1 MTTDEANNPR
11 QDFEPVYIPDGYVD
25 LLRTRFILES
35 GLLHGDRVIAFQVPE
50 SVDVDILKDVEQLEF
65 YLEKNREPILEY
77 LMKYYKR
84 LDEAEI

>member
-1 MTTDEANNPR
+1 MPVTESCEMLHDTDWR
-11 QDFEPVYIPDGYVD
+11 
-25 LLRTRFILES
+25 S